1 MRQTSLRFIT
11 SHQLSITLILLTVVS
26 SVFGQT
32 PPSEGRGRGK
42 PPAENGAARF
52 SALADL
58 DRAMDDLAERVLPA
72 VIQISVS
79 GFGPSRERSGGEN
92 VIERQRGIGSGVI
105 VDPAGYIITNAHVV
119 TGAQRIQVVMR
130 SVNMEL
136 VPGKTSLL
144 HKQRTFEAKL
154 IGAHRFTDLALLK
167 IEAADALPAISLRQE
182 YKARLGQTVLA
193 VGSPAGLDHTVT
205 RGIISAL
212 GRQTE
217 VDHPM
222 IYIQTDAPINPGN
235 SGGALVDRDGNLV
248 GINTFIYSQ
257 GGGSEGL
264 GFAIPEPTVRFVYE
278 ELKQYGRVRQTL
290 IGASVQTINP
300 TLAAGLKLSQD
311 WGVIVSNVVPGGP
324 ADKAGLKP
332 KDIVTAIDSR
342 EIDSLP
348 KFAASLFLHRH
359 DEAVQMDVLRE
370 KEALKLYIPAFEA
383 EAGAENLADLID
395 PQNSLIQPLG
405 IFVLDLKKPVL
416 DMLATPRSSAG
427 VVVAGKVEYTPPI
440 DADLAAGDV
449 ICSLNG
455 VQLTGASHLRSE
467 LERFKTGDAVVLEV
481 ERQGR
486 FQFVSFEIE

>member
-1 MRQTSLRFIT
+1 MLTRQLVVMF
-11 SHQLSITLILLTVVS
+11 LVLGVVS
-26 SVFGQT
+26 GMSAQT
-32 PPSEGRGRGK
+32 QASPGARRK
-42 PPAENGAARF
+42 PPAESTAAPRGI
-52 SALADL
+52 LGDL
-58 DRAMDDLAERVLPA
+58 DRAMDEVAERVLPA
-72 VIQISVS
+72 VVQISVS
-79 GFGPSRERSGGEN
+79 GFGPSRERGGGEN
-92 VIERQRGIGSGVI
+92 VIERQRGVGSGVI

-144 HKQRTFEAKL
+144 PKQHTFEAKL
-154 IGAHRFTDLALLK
+154 IGVHRFTDLALLK
-167 IEAADALPAISLRQE
+167 IDHPDDLPTISLRQE

-311 WGVIVSNVVPGGP
+311 WGLIVSNVVPGGP

-332 KDIVTAIDSR
+332 KDIVVAIYNR

-359 DEAVQMDVLRE
+359 DEAVQMDVLRGNE
-370 KEALKLYIPAFEA
+370 TSKVYIPALEA
-383 EAGAENLADLID
+383 QAGAENLTDLID
-395 PQNSLIQPLG
+395 PQNGLIQPLG
-405 IFVLDLKKPVL
+405 IFVIDLSKPVL
-416 DMLATPRSSAG
+416 AILAPLRSSSG
-427 VVVAGKVEYTPPI
+427 VVVAGKVDYTPPI

-455 VQLTGASHLRSE
+455 VQLTGTSHLRSE
-467 LERFKTGDAVVLEV
+467 LERFKEGDAVVLEV

-486 FQFVSFEIE
+486 FQFVSFEME

>member
-1 MRQTSLRFIT
+1 MHTSRHWALALVVFAVFSGATAQTS
-11 SHQLSITLILLTVVS
+11 
-26 SVFGQT
+26 QT
-32 PPSEGRGRGK
+32 AGTRGRAKSTG
-42 PPAENGAARF
+42 ENPGTSR
-52 SALADL
+52 SILGDL
-58 DRAMDDLAERVLPA
+58 DHAMDEVAEHVLPA
-72 VIQISVS
+72 VVQISVS

-92 VIERQRGIGSGVI
+92 VIERQRGVGSGVI

-119 TGAQRIQVVMR
+119 SGAQRIQVVMR

-144 HKQRTFEAKL
+144 HRQRTFEAKL
-154 IGAHRFTDLALLK
+154 IGTHRFTDLALLK
-167 IEAADALPAISLRQE
+167 IEALDVLPTITLHQE

-212 GRQTE
+212 GRQPD

-278 ELKQYGRVRQTL
+278 ELKRYGRVRQAL

-324 ADKAGLKP
+324 GDRAGLKP
-332 KDIVTAIDSR
+332 KDIVTAIDGR

-359 DEAVQMDVLRE
+359 DEAVQMDVLRGN
-370 KEALKLYIPAFEA
+370 EALMLYIPAVEA
-383 EAGAENLADLID
+383 QAGAENLADLID
-395 PQNSLIQPLG
+395 PQNGLIQPLG

-416 DMLATPRSSAG
+416 DTLATLRSSAG
-427 VVVAGKVEYTPPI
+427 VVVVGKVDYTPPI

-455 VQLTGASHLRSE
+455 IQLTGTSHLRSE

-486 FQFVSFEIE
+486 FQFVSFEME

>member
-1 MRQTSLRFIT
+1 MLTRQLVVMF
-11 SHQLSITLILLTVVS
+11 LVLGVVS
-26 SVFGQT
+26 GMSAQT
-32 PPSEGRGRGK
+32 QASPGARRK
-42 PPAENGAARF
+42 PPAESTAASRGI
-52 SALADL
+52 LGDL
-58 DRAMDDLAERVLPA
+58 DRAMDEVAERVLPA
-72 VIQISVS
+72 VVQISVS
-79 GFGPSRERSGGEN
+79 GFGPSRERGGGEN
-92 VIERQRGIGSGVI
+92 VIERQRGVGSGVI

-130 SVNMEL
+130 SVNVEL

-144 HKQRTFEAKL
+144 PKQHTFEAKL
-154 IGAHRFTDLALLK
+154 IGVHRFTDLALLK
-167 IEAADALPAISLRQE
+167 IDHPDDLPTISLRQE

-300 TLAAGLKLSQD
+300 ILAAGLKLPQD
-311 WGVIVSNVVPGGP
+311 WGLIVSNVVPGGP

-332 KDIVTAIDSR
+332 KDIVVAIDNR

-359 DEAVQMDVLRE
+359 DEAVQMDVLRGNE
-370 KEALKLYIPAFEA
+370 TSKVYIPALEA
-383 EAGAENLADLID
+383 QAGAENLTDLID
-395 PQNSLIQPLG
+395 PQNGLIQPLG
-405 IFVLDLKKPVL
+405 IFVIDLSKPVL
-416 DMLATPRSSAG
+416 DILAPLRSSSG
-427 VVVAGKVEYTPPI
+427 VVVAGKVDYTPPI

-455 VQLTGASHLRSE
+455 VQLTGTSHLRSE
-467 LERFKTGDAVVLEV
+467 LERFKAGDAVVLEV

-486 FQFVSFEIE
+486 FQFVSFEME

>member
-1 MRQTSLRFIT
+1 MWSL
-11 SHQLSITLILLTVVS
+11 
-26 SVFGQT
+26 
-32 PPSEGRGRGK
+32 
-42 PPAENGAARF
+42 
-52 SALADL
+52 
-58 DRAMDDLAERVLPA
+58 ERK
-72 VIQISVS
+72 
-79 GFGPSRERSGGEN
+79 
-92 VIERQRGIGSGVI
+92 
-105 VDPAGYIITNAHVV
+105 
-119 TGAQRIQVVMR
+119 RIQVVMR

-144 HKQRTFEAKL
+144 PKQHTFEAKL
-154 IGAHRFTDLALLK
+154 IGVHRFTDLALLK
-167 IEAADALPAISLRQE
+167 IDHQDDLPTISLRQE
-182 YKARLGQTVLA
+182 YRARLGQTVLA

-300 TLAAGLKLSQD
+300 TLAAGLKLPQD
-311 WGVIVSNVVPGGP
+311 WGLIVSNVAPGGP

-332 KDIVTAIDSR
+332 KDIVVAIDNR

-359 DEAVQMDVLRE
+359 DEAVQMDVLRGNE
-370 KEALKLYIPAFEA
+370 TSKVYIPALEA
-383 EAGAENLADLID
+383 QAGAENLTDLID
-395 PQNSLIQPLG
+395 PQNGLIQPLG
-405 IFVLDLKKPVL
+405 IFVIDLSKPVL
-416 DMLATPRSSAG
+416 DILAPLRSSSG
-427 VVVAGKVEYTPPI
+427 VVVAGKVDYTPAI
-440 DADLAAGDV
+440 DAELAAGDV

-455 VQLTGASHLRSE
+455 VQVTGTSHLRSE
-467 LERFKTGDAVVLEV
+467 LERFKAGDAVVLEV

-486 FQFVSFEIE
+486 FQFVSFEME

>member
-1 MRQTSLRFIT
+1 MRT
-11 SHQLSITLILLTVVS
+11 SHQLAIAFVVLAAVCS
-26 SVFGQT
+26 MSAQT
-32 PPSEGRGRGK
+32 QSPAGAGLRRK
-42 PPAENGAARF
+42 PPAEATVSRSILG
-52 SALADL
+52 DL
-58 DRAMDDLAERVLPA
+58 DQAMDQVAERVLPA
-72 VIQISVS
+72 IVQISVT
-79 GFGPSRERSGGEN
+79 GFGPSRERSSGEN

-144 HKQRTFEAKL
+144 HRQRTFDAKL

-167 IEAADALPAISLRQE
+167 IEAADALPTISLRQE

-278 ELKQYGRVRQTL
+278 ELKQYGRVHQTL
-290 IGASVQTINP
+290 IGANVQTINP
-300 TLAAGLKLSQD
+300 TLAAGLNLSQD

-324 ADKAGLKP
+324 AEKAGLKP
-332 KDIVTAIDSR
+332 KDIVAAIDNR

-359 DEAVQMDVLRE
+359 DEAVQMDVLRGSE
-370 KEALKLYIPAFEA
+370 TLKLYIPAVEA
-383 EAGAENLADLID
+383 QPGVESLADLID
-395 PQNSLIQPLG
+395 PQNGLIQPLG
-405 IFVLDLKKPVL
+405 IFVLDLNKPVF
-416 DMLATPRSSAG
+416 DVLATLRSSSG
-427 VVVAGKVEYTPPI
+427 VVVAGKVDYAPPI
-440 DADLAAGDV
+440 DAGLAVGDV
-449 ICSLNG
+449 ICSVNG
-455 VQLTGASHLRSE
+455 ARLTGASHLRSE
-467 LERFKTGDAVVLEV
+467 LERFKTGDPVVLEV

-486 FQFVSFEIE
+486 FQYISFEME

>member
-1 MRQTSLRFIT
+1 
-11 SHQLSITLILLTVVS
+11 
-26 SVFGQT
+26 
-32 PPSEGRGRGK
+32 
-42 PPAENGAARF
+42 
-52 SALADL
+52 
-58 DRAMDDLAERVLPA
+58 MDDLAERVLPA
-72 VIQISVS
+72 IIQISVS

-311 WGVIVSNVVPGGP
+311 WGVIVSKVVPGGP
-324 ADKAGLKP
+324 ADNAGLKS

-359 DEAVQMDVLRE
+359 DEAVQMDVVRE

-427 VVVAGKVEYTPPI
+427 VVVAGKVDYTPPI

-455 VQLTGASHLRSE
+455 IQLTGASHLRSE
-467 LERFKTGDAVVLEV
+467 LKRFKTGDAVVLEV

>member
-1 MRQTSLRFIT
+1 
-11 SHQLSITLILLTVVS
+11 
-26 SVFGQT
+26 
-32 PPSEGRGRGK
+32 
-42 PPAENGAARF
+42 
-52 SALADL
+52 
-58 DRAMDDLAERVLPA
+58 MDDLAERVLPA
-72 VIQISVS
+72 IIQISVS

-278 ELKQYGRVRQTL
+278 ELKQYGHVRQTL

-324 ADKAGLKP
+324 ADKAGLKS

-359 DEAVQMDVLRE
+359 DEAVQMDVVRE

-405 IFVLDLKKPVL
+405 IFVLDLKRPVL

-427 VVVAGKVEYTPPI
+427 VVVAGKVDYTPPI

-455 VQLTGASHLRSE
+455 IQLTGASHLRSE

>member
-1 MRQTSLRFIT
+1 
-11 SHQLSITLILLTVVS
+11 
-26 SVFGQT
+26 
-32 PPSEGRGRGK
+32 
-42 PPAENGAARF
+42 
-52 SALADL
+52 
-58 DRAMDDLAERVLPA
+58 
-72 VIQISVS
+72 
-79 GFGPSRERSGGEN
+79 
-92 VIERQRGIGSGVI
+92 
-105 VDPAGYIITNAHVV
+105 
-119 TGAQRIQVVMR
+119 
-130 SVNMEL
+130 
-136 VPGKTSLL
+136 
-144 HKQRTFEAKL
+144 
-154 IGAHRFTDLALLK
+154 
-167 IEAADALPAISLRQE
+167 
-182 YKARLGQTVLA
+182 
-193 VGSPAGLDHTVT
+193 
-205 RGIISAL
+205 
-212 GRQTE
+212 
-217 VDHPM
+217 M

-324 ADKAGLKP
+324 ADKAGLKS

-405 IFVLDLKKPVL
+405 IFVLDLKRPVL

-427 VVVAGKVEYTPPI
+427 VVVAGKVDYTPPI
-440 DADLAAGDV
+440 DADQAAGDV

-455 VQLTGASHLRSE
+455 IQLTGASHLRSE

>member
-1 MRQTSLRFIT
+1 MRT
-11 SHQLSITLILLTVVS
+11 SHKLSLALVLLTLVS
-26 SVFGQT
+26 GVRGQT
-32 PPSEGRGRGK
+32 PPTAEGGRRPK
-42 PPAENGAARF
+42 PPAGSTAARLG
-52 SALADL
+52 ALEDL

-72 VIQISVS
+72 IVQISVS
-79 GFGPSRERSGGEN
+79 GFGPSRERSGSEN

-105 VDPAGYIITNAHVV
+105 VDAAGYIITNAHVV

-130 SVNMEL
+130 TVNMEL

-144 HKQRTFEAKL
+144 HRQRTFEAKL
-154 IGAHRFTDLALLK
+154 IGVHRFTDLALLK
-167 IEAADALPAISLRQE
+167 IEAPDPLPRISLRQE

-278 ELKQYGRVRQTL
+278 ELKQYGRVRQTV
-290 IGASVQTINP
+290 IGASVQTIDP
-300 TLAAGLKLSQD
+300 TLAAGLSLSQD

-324 ADKAGLKP
+324 ADKAGLKS
-332 KDIVTAIDSR
+332 KDIVVAIDNR

-359 DEAVQMDVLRE
+359 DEVVQMDVLRGQE
-370 KEALKLYIPAFEA
+370 TLKLHIPAIEA
-383 EAGAENLADLID
+383 QAGAENLADLVD
-395 PQNSLIQPLG
+395 PQNGLIPALG
-405 IFVLDLKKPVL
+405 IFVLDLNKPVL
-416 DMLATPRSSAG
+416 DMLATLRSSAG
-427 VVVAGKVEYTPPI
+427 VVVAGKVDYPPPI
-440 DADLAAGDV
+440 DSDLTAGDV
-449 ICSLNG
+449 IRSLNG
-455 VQLTGASHLRSE
+455 IRLTGASHLRSE

-486 FQFVSFEIE
+486 FQFVSFEME

>member
-1 MRQTSLRFIT
+1 
-11 SHQLSITLILLTVVS
+11 
-26 SVFGQT
+26 
-32 PPSEGRGRGK
+32 
-42 PPAENGAARF
+42 
-52 SALADL
+52 
-58 DRAMDDLAERVLPA
+58 
-72 VIQISVS
+72 
-79 GFGPSRERSGGEN
+79 
-92 VIERQRGIGSGVI
+92 
-105 VDPAGYIITNAHVV
+105 
-119 TGAQRIQVVMR
+119 
-130 SVNMEL
+130 
-136 VPGKTSLL
+136 
-144 HKQRTFEAKL
+144 
-154 IGAHRFTDLALLK
+154 
-167 IEAADALPAISLRQE
+167 
-182 YKARLGQTVLA
+182 
-193 VGSPAGLDHTVT
+193 
-205 RGIISAL
+205 
-212 GRQTE
+212 
-217 VDHPM
+217 M

-248 GINTFIYSQ
+248 GINTFIYSH

-278 ELKQYGRVRQTL
+278 ELKQYGHVRQTL

-405 IFVLDLKKPVL
+405 IFV
-416 DMLATPRSSAG
+416 
-427 VVVAGKVEYTPPI
+427 VAGKVDYTPPI

>member
-1 MRQTSLRFIT
+1 MLTRQLVVMF
-11 SHQLSITLILLTVVS
+11 LVLGVVS
-26 SVFGQT
+26 GMSAQT
-32 PPSEGRGRGK
+32 QASPGARRK
-42 PPAENGAARF
+42 PPAESTAAPRGI
-52 SALADL
+52 LGDL
-58 DRAMDDLAERVLPA
+58 DRAMDEVAERVLPA
-72 VIQISVS
+72 VVQISVS
-79 GFGPSRERSGGEN
+79 GFGPSRGRGGGEN
-92 VIERQRGIGSGVI
+92 VIERQRGVGSGVI

-144 HKQRTFEAKL
+144 PKQHTFEAKL
-154 IGAHRFTDLALLK
+154 IGVHRFTDLALLK
-167 IEAADALPAISLRQE
+167 IDHPDDLPTISLRQE

-300 TLAAGLKLSQD
+300 TLAAGLKLPQD
-311 WGVIVSNVVPGGP
+311 WGLIVSNVVPGGP

-332 KDIVTAIDSR
+332 KDIVVAIDNR

-359 DEAVQMDVLRE
+359 DEAVQMDVLRGNE
-370 KEALKLYIPAFEA
+370 TSKVYIPPLEA
-383 EAGAENLADLID
+383 QAGAENLTDLID
-395 PQNSLIQPLG
+395 PQNGLIQPLG
-405 IFVLDLKKPVL
+405 IFVIDLSKPVL
-416 DMLATPRSSAG
+416 DILAPLRSSSG
-427 VVVAGKVEYTPPI
+427 VVVAGKVDYTPPI

-455 VQLTGASHLRSE
+455 VQLTGTSHLRSE
-467 LERFKTGDAVVLEV
+467 LERFKAGDAVVLEV

-486 FQFVSFEIE
+486 FQFVSFEME

>member
-1 MRQTSLRFIT
+1 MLTRQLVVMF
-11 SHQLSITLILLTVVS
+11 LVLGVVS
-26 SVFGQT
+26 GMSAQT
-32 PPSEGRGRGK
+32 QASHGARRK
-42 PPAENGAARF
+42 PPAESTAASRGI
-52 SALADL
+52 LGDL
-58 DRAMDDLAERVLPA
+58 DRAMDEVAERVLPA
-72 VIQISVS
+72 VVQISVS
-79 GFGPSRERSGGEN
+79 GFGPSRERGGGEN
-92 VIERQRGIGSGVI
+92 VIERQRGVGSGVI

-144 HKQRTFEAKL
+144 PKQHTFEAKL
-154 IGAHRFTDLALLK
+154 IGVHRFTDLALLK
-167 IEAADALPAISLRQE
+167 IDHPDDLPTISLRQE

-300 TLAAGLKLSQD
+300 TLAAGLKLPQD
-311 WGVIVSNVVPGGP
+311 WGLIVSNVVPGGP

-332 KDIVTAIDSR
+332 TDIVGAIDNR

-359 DEAVQMDVLRE
+359 DEAVQMDVLRGNE
-370 KEALKLYIPAFEA
+370 TSKVYIPALEA
-383 EAGAENLADLID
+383 QAGAENLTDLID
-395 PQNSLIQPLG
+395 PQNGLIQPLG
-405 IFVLDLKKPVL
+405 IFVIDLSKPVL
-416 DMLATPRSSAG
+416 DILAPLRSSSG
-427 VVVAGKVEYTPPI
+427 VVVAGKVDYTPPI

-455 VQLTGASHLRSE
+455 VQLTGTSHLRSE
-467 LERFKTGDAVVLEV
+467 LERFKAGDAVVLEV

-486 FQFVSFEIE
+486 FQFVSFEME